1 MLCDLKAESLNNLNF
16 DLYLRSITPFKL
28 KSPIQQH
35 IIEKQNIIL
44 NIQGN
49 ISDSDLKTLQHETV
63 QLFKSKIGEILDKL
77 FSKLVPADVH
87 IKLDFVDI
95 KLPDIDIV
103 DFNNIKEYKRALE
116 HDFKK
121 TAEKVLR
128 ENFLKVSRGKFE
140 QSGKGLTVSKWSI
153 LENFLEDGHYPSW
166 ASNQNDS
173 IDKIFEELIQK
184 SPQKVA
190 KVVAEISRANRSK
203 IIDRIVFQFRGKY
216 TDQLLALLFQ
226 KNGKEAI
233 KLIESIRRRLGQR
246 YQAMRGQKTV
256 NKAIMT
262 AAFNYVLEKTSGGKK
277 LKYSEKEL
285 SQHILEAIQT
295 KYRHVEESDISDDL
309 SAVKNEFKTEHSDLD
324 VMEYFLSNGSLPFWA
339 SAESKES
346 VQELFNRLTQK
357 KLVAFQRMI
366 EKHRNEDWFI
376 KRLLMQFS
384 IDQIF
389 MLLEPLSSDSSRFLR
404 DLLSELES
412 SNFLIGAAKEV
423 ILNFFLEERGKFV
436 KQEISKAI
444 FERTA
449 ERKGL
454 NLQDFLTEFYLGLQE
469 RHAIS
474 YDLGRSELIR
484 IIGEILPNVETAL
497 PSISQKRRILIQN
510 EKELN
515 QKIATITKMLRD
527 PNIDAE
533 QRKKIQKERKILQ
546 NELQELKAEMQK
558 MGISESDSFT
568 ELSAIKFEL
577 EKKLSA
583 VFPGEAA
590 KFQKEID
597 EIKAEIDKIQKK
609 LLDPGTKTTVQES
622 LKKRLLTLDIE
633 RDLAISELDKATNLQ
648 KEIDE
653 IKAEIDKIQ
662 KKLIASIVSTSNQE
676 HRQKLIRTLEKR
688 LLILGRDKDRAE
700 AALAELG
707 DVIEKTDDKESRAIL
722 NKRQRELKKEL
733 SSIEHNIEVLNRI
746 TESYKTLEN
755 TEEPIAASENS
766 KLDFLIFF
774 LQYGSIPWW
783 ADEYR
788 ESSIESIFKEFA
800 EKDGEKLR
808 QAFQRVG
815 RNPVVWQRLVNQLNE
830 DVLEKVL
837 IILFPNFAGFAIST
851 AIMLQKIFEA
861 KILNALEGVSPKY
874 FKWSRVAETLFT
886 MTSSLNP
893 QNFVRIVVTELSKE
907 YNISPTTL
915 LEYIANLSDNNP
927 GTRLSIFADIVQ
939 PIKSDSEILELEKDL
954 LEMAFKK
961 RLEDDGLAIPEA
973 KKFGVLSDYI
983 LKGIYQDLTYKSG
996 YSSPEKMGR
1005 LMLELIIKQP
1015 SAVEKLLEDA
1025 MKNTAA
1031 RRRISQDLPDD
1042 LFWEIVL
1049 ITAPA
1054 TMPLVKKYIRDL
1066 GIALSDDRMSIA
1078 KEALLKYVNQSSDK
1092 PFLIRDFIDI
1102 LLKDAEQITQRTR
1115 IALINDWKRKVYQ
1128 APSYS
1133 STLIIALMQAEMK
1146 EMKSQADA
1154 SDDQTEKEQ
1163 LKDRVFSLQM
1173 EYQQMSQRLAYL
1185 LNRELPQVEGDFEI
1199 PENPEEFYLK
1209 IDETEKE
1216 VERLKSSM
1224 LENPK
1229 GEELLQQIMNQKQLA
1244 MLEGQLDILKTRE
1257 PINIRQLDLESGSI
1271 AREISGIEQ
1280 QLLALPEIKIPKLP
1294 AAAVPDDLENLASDM
1309 DESYLKLKD
1318 RLKKLPVEERADW
1331 VEIAAEMGWEDLL
1344 KSWSYEQE
1352 DALMKELP
1360 GLSLSELSERLNVL
1374 EDKNSTVARRI
1385 SGRIR
1390 LLIVK
1395 VLQQL
1400 KREQKS
1406 FTDEIE
1412 NSGTVEKS
1420 DELKLS
1426 LLQKEFAQNDLI
1438 NVYFSAT
1445 LDNNLRQNLVRIRNN
1460 IRQNFQRLRAL
1471 ADARKAKIE
1480 ADEKE
1485 KLNQKITT
1493 LKARRETLEK
1503 LKKESIEQLKT
1514 RDKVKENSKV
1524 KPEKENKK
1532 KKPEKPVDEPLF
1544 IRNAG
1549 LVILHPYYGRLFSTL
1564 NLTEKNKFVSEDA
1577 QIRAVHLL
1585 QYIATGKTEHP
1596 ENDLVLNKILCGLPV
1611 STPVPMDVGLSEE
1624 ELKMASGLLSGAIAN
1639 WTKMK
1644 TMSPDSLRGTF
1655 LLREGTIKEEA
1666 DRWRL
1671 KAEKG
1676 SFDILLKTLPWAFN
1690 FVRYSWL
1697 PKFIMVEWPLPG

>member
-1 MLCDLKAESLNNLNF
+1 M
-16 DLYLRSITPFKL
+16 

-35 IIEKQNIIL
+35 IIEKQNIII

-128 ENFLKVSRGKFE
+128 EILLKVSRGKFE

-190 KVVAEISRANRSK
+190 KVVAEFSRTNRSK

-216 TDQLLALLFQ
+216 TDRLLALLFQ

-246 YQAMRGQKTV
+246 YQAMRGQKSV

-262 AAFNYVLEKTSGGKK
+262 AAFDYVLEKTSGGKK

-285 SQHILEAIQT
+285 IQHILEAIQT

-346 VQELFNRLTQK
+346 VQELFNRLMQK

-436 KQEISKAI
+436 KPEISKAI

-515 QKIATITKMLRD
+515 QKIASITKMLRD

-609 LLDPGTKTTVQES
+609 LLDPAIKTTVQES

-700 AALAELG
+700 VALAELG
-707 DVIEKTDDKESRAIL
+707 DVIEKTDDKESRVIL

-755 TEEPIAASENS
+755 TEEPIAAS
-766 KLDFLIFF
+766 
-774 LQYGSIPWW
+774 
-783 ADEYR
+783 
-788 ESSIESIFKEFA
+788 
-800 EKDGEKLR
+800 
-808 QAFQRVG
+808 
-815 RNPVVWQRLVNQLNE
+815 
-830 DVLEKVL
+830 
-837 IILFPNFAGFAIST
+837 
-851 AIMLQKIFEA
+851 
-861 KILNALEGVSPKY
+861 
-874 FKWSRVAETLFT
+874 
-886 MTSSLNP
+886 
-893 QNFVRIVVTELSKE
+893 
-907 YNISPTTL
+907 
-915 LEYIANLSDNNP
+915 
-927 GTRLSIFADIVQ
+927 
-939 PIKSDSEILELEKDL
+939 
-954 LEMAFKK
+954 
-961 RLEDDGLAIPEA
+961 
-973 KKFGVLSDYI
+973 
-983 LKGIYQDLTYKSG
+983 
-996 YSSPEKMGR
+996 
-1005 LMLELIIKQP
+1005 
-1015 SAVEKLLEDA
+1015 
-1025 MKNTAA
+1025 
-1031 RRRISQDLPDD
+1031 
-1042 LFWEIVL
+1042 
-1049 ITAPA
+1049 
-1054 TMPLVKKYIRDL
+1054 
-1066 GIALSDDRMSIA
+1066 
-1078 KEALLKYVNQSSDK
+1078 
-1092 PFLIRDFIDI
+1092 
-1102 LLKDAEQITQRTR
+1102 
-1115 IALINDWKRKVYQ
+1115 
-1128 APSYS
+1128 
-1133 STLIIALMQAEMK
+1133 
-1146 EMKSQADA
+1146 
-1154 SDDQTEKEQ
+1154 
-1163 LKDRVFSLQM
+1163 
-1173 EYQQMSQRLAYL
+1173 
-1185 LNRELPQVEGDFEI
+1185 
-1199 PENPEEFYLK
+1199 
-1209 IDETEKE
+1209 
-1216 VERLKSSM
+1216 
-1224 LENPK
+1224 
-1229 GEELLQQIMNQKQLA
+1229 
-1244 MLEGQLDILKTRE
+1244 
-1257 PINIRQLDLESGSI
+1257 
-1271 AREISGIEQ
+1271 
-1280 QLLALPEIKIPKLP
+1280 
-1294 AAAVPDDLENLASDM
+1294 
-1309 DESYLKLKD
+1309 
-1318 RLKKLPVEERADW
+1318 
-1331 VEIAAEMGWEDLL
+1331 
-1344 KSWSYEQE
+1344 
-1352 DALMKELP
+1352 
-1360 GLSLSELSERLNVL
+1360 
-1374 EDKNSTVARRI
+1374 
-1385 SGRIR
+1385 
-1390 LLIVK
+1390 
-1395 VLQQL
+1395 
-1400 KREQKS
+1400 
-1406 FTDEIE
+1406 
-1412 NSGTVEKS
+1412 
-1420 DELKLS
+1420 
-1426 LLQKEFAQNDLI
+1426 
-1438 NVYFSAT
+1438 
-1445 LDNNLRQNLVRIRNN
+1445 
-1460 IRQNFQRLRAL
+1460 
-1471 ADARKAKIE
+1471 
-1480 ADEKE
+1480 
-1485 KLNQKITT
+1485 
-1493 LKARRETLEK
+1493 
-1503 LKKESIEQLKT
+1503 
-1514 RDKVKENSKV
+1514 
-1524 KPEKENKK
+1524 
-1532 KKPEKPVDEPLF
+1532 
-1544 IRNAG
+1544 
-1549 LVILHPYYGRLFSTL
+1549 
-1564 NLTEKNKFVSEDA
+1564 
-1577 QIRAVHLL
+1577 
-1585 QYIATGKTEHP
+1585 
-1596 ENDLVLNKILCGLPV
+1596 
-1611 STPVPMDVGLSEE
+1611 
-1624 ELKMASGLLSGAIAN
+1624 
-1639 WTKMK
+1639 
-1644 TMSPDSLRGTF
+1644 
-1655 LLREGTIKEEA
+1655 
-1666 DRWRL
+1666 
-1671 KAEKG
+1671 
-1676 SFDILLKTLPWAFN
+1676 
-1690 FVRYSWL
+1690 
-1697 PKFIMVEWPLPG
+1697 